1 MTAADP
7 IQLPYAGTATA
18 SARLAYEDPRP
29 VARRTLFIWAVV
41 VTLVYALLWSPHWYP
56 LSDSSLYL
64 SLARSLATGRGY
76 TYMGGPHRLVPPATP
91 ALIALILKLHGGIG
105 AIQAVMTV
113 LILIAQLFCFL
124 TLRRWVSQR

>member
-41 VTLVYALLWSPHWYP
+41 VTLAYALLWSPWWYP

-64 SLARSLATGRGY
+64 SLARSLATGRGF
-76 TYMGGPHRLVPPATP
+76 TFQGDAHRLVPPLAP
-91 ALIALILKLHGGIG
+91 VFLSLIMRAGGGFG
-105 AIQAVMTV
+105 AIQAV
-113 LILIAQLFCFL
+113 L
-124 TLRRWVSQR
+124 TALMLL